1 MSTYEVGSVLW
12 VIHSDRPGLMAYRVV
27 EEITKKTLDGEQ
39 IQYLVQAATSKT
51 TTVQL
56 EQIKGNIYEN
66 AEEAKQKMIENAT
79 KAIDGIM
86 LKIQRNVDT
95 YFGTQEAPE
104 EAPPVAK
111 TKTKKR
117 SPRKPRTPKPK
128 LKPGH
133 QWVTMEDGTK
143 AQVKIPEIMK

>member
-1 MSTYEVGSVLW
+1 MSQYEVGSVLW
-12 VIHSDRPGLMAYRVV
+12 IIHTDRPGLMAYRVV

-51 TTVQL
+51 NTVKL
-56 EQIKGNIYEN
+56 EQINGSIYEN

-86 LKIQRNVDT
+86 LKIQRNVET
-95 YFGTQEAPE
+95 YFGTQQPE

-111 TKTKKR
+111 TKKR
-117 SPRKPRTPKPK
+117 SPRKAKARQEK
-128 LKPGH
+128 LKPGY

>member
-1 MSTYEVGSVLW
+1 MSQYEVGSVLW
-12 VIHSDRPGLMAYRVV
+12 IIHTERPGLMAYRVV

-51 TTVQL
+51 NTVKL

-79 KAIDGIM
+79 KAIDGMM

-95 YFGTQEAPE
+95 YFGNQQPPE
-104 EAPPVAK
+104 EVPPVV
-111 TKTKKR
+111 KTKKR
-117 SPRKPRTPKPK
+117 SPRKTKSAK